1 MIKNKALGRGLSA
14 LISENVDNKDNYLED
29 SIAIEMIIASKIQPR
44 QIFSEEHIL
53 ELAESIKKN
62 GIIIPI
68 IVRFSKI
75 HNKYEIIAGERRW
88 RAAKLAGLSKI
99 PVIIKEVDDNQALE
113 IALIENVQRQDLTV
127 LEEAE
132 GYKKLIEE
140 FNYTQEKLSEVIG
153 KSRSHIA
160 NLLRL
165 LTLPDSIKEM
175 INRGELSMGHAR
187 AIMSAENIDDAA
199 KEVVKNK
206 LNVRQTESLVKKEN
220 KLFSTKYD
228 KAHNEDIIKLEE
240 TVSQTLGMKITI
252 EDSPDGGK
260 VTVFFQDL
268 TQLDTILQRLSNH
281 GI

>member
-1 MIKNKALGRGLSA
+1 MVKNKVLGRGLSA
-14 LISENVDNKDNYLED
+14 LISENVNNNEHYLED
-29 SIAIEMIIASKIQPR
+29 DISLEMIVTSKIQPR

-62 GIIIPI
+62 GIIMPI
-68 IVRFSKI
+68 IVRFSKT

-88 RAAKLAGLSKI
+88 RAAKIAGLSTI
-99 PVIIKEVDDNQALE
+99 PAIIKEVDDKQALE

-140 FNYTQEKLSEVIG
+140 FNYTQEKLSEIIG

-165 LTLPDSIKEM
+165 LILPDSIKEM
-175 INRGELSMGHAR
+175 INKGELSMGHAR
-187 AIMSAENIDDAA
+187 AIIGAENMDITA
-199 KEVVKNK
+199 KEVVENK
-206 LNVRQTESLVKKEN
+206 LNVRQTESLVKREN
-220 KLFSTKYD
+220 KPLIKTYTKE
-228 KAHNEDIIKLEE
+228 HSEDIAKLEE

-252 EDSPDGGK
+252 EDTPNGGK
-260 VTVFFQDL
+260 VMVFFQNL